1 TVMKAST
8 PAERVKELL
17 NEVIDLFLEA
27 QSLPDSP
34 YELVTTGQERRA
46 MRRAADRLRN
56 GEAEVVSKN
65 LYSKK
70 QLRRIF
76 EDTIRRDEGREKITE
91 RFFRLG
97 EELGR
102 AIHEDP
108 PGTRI
113 AFDEFFTDLIAQAK
127 KDGPGSVAEAR
138 RRQLDKRERVVK
150 ASGT

>member
-1 TVMKAST
+1 MKEST

-17 NEVIDLFLEA
+17 NEVIDLFLE
-27 QSLPDSP
+27 SESIPDSP

-56 GEAEVVSKN
+56 GEAEVVAKN
-65 LYSKK
+65 LYTKK

-108 PGTRI
+108 PGLESPSTSSLAI
-113 AFDEFFTDLIAQAK
+113 
-127 KDGPGSVAEAR
+127 
-138 RRQLDKRERVVK
+138 
-150 ASGT
+150 